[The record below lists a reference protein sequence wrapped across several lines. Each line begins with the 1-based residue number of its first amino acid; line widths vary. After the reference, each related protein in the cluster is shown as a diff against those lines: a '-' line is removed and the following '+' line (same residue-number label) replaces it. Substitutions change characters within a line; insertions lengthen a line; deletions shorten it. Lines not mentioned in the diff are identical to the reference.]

1 MQVALAYGH
10 GEATREELQHAAAAA
25 DAAANAD
32 SKENN
37 MDEQSNRSNLQFTSV
52 RQPLHIGKE
61 GIMMRNIREAQ
72 NTFDEMQ
79 DDIYTLSQNS
89 DLPEP
94 IRDVARNIMHL
105 LEEGNM
111 LCDEWEEEYEQT

>member
-1 MQVALAYGH
+1 
-10 GEATREELQHAAAAA
+10 
-25 DAAANAD
+25 
-32 SKENN
+32 

-61 GIMMRNIREAQ
+61 GIMIRNIREAQ

-79 DDIYTLSQNS
+79 DDIYMLSQNS